1 MPVVAVRSLRRKVVY
16 LHTPVEAEVLT
27 VEEFLARQPKFF
39 DEEQKRIFLK
49 DLIVNDRA
57 YVWPHPKGFVLW
69 EHSLAEASHLFEEE
83 LNDIGIDDGDGEPEC

>member
-1 MPVVAVRSLRRKVVY
+1 MKREVIY

-49 DLIVNDRA
+49 DLTVNDRA

-69 EHSLAEASHLFEEE
+69 EHSLADASFSFEEE
-83 LNDIGIDDGDGEPEC
+83 LTNIDDGDGEPEC